1 MYSMIPFGRMN
12 TSWNDLFDDFE
23 RRMFPADRGEL
34 PAFRTDIRD
43 EGDHFLLEAD
53 LPGFRK
59 EDIDLHLQDGVL
71 TITAKRQEEQEEK
84 KENLIH
90 TFDTLLELGIIPVV
104 NENDSVSYTE
114 IESDEKLFGDNDMLS
129 AIVAVLC
136 RAGKLVILSDIDGLY
151 DSDPRLHP
159 NAKLLSRV
167 ECIDESKYAL
177 AGGAGSRRGTGGMRT
192 KLKAAELAVSQG
204 IDTIIAN
211 GRHPDAIYEI
221 IRGGVS
227 GTLFPGKL

>member
-84 KENLIH
+84 KE
-90 TFDTLLELGIIPVV
+90 GK
-104 NENDSVSYTE
+104 Y
-114 IESDEKLFGDNDMLS
+114 
-129 AIVAVLC
+129 LC
-136 RAGKLVILSDIDGLY
+136 RERRMGSCARAFDVSGIREEDITAAFEDGVLKLTLPKQGEPV
-151 DSDPRLHP
+151 PQ
-159 NAKLLSRV
+159 
-167 ECIDESKYAL
+167 
-177 AGGAGSRRGTGGMRT
+177 SRRIVGPARLMLPRT
-192 KLKAAELAVSQG
+192 EKFLENRKFSLAKGRERVYRYVS
-204 IDTIIAN
+204 T
-211 GRHPDAIYEI
+211 
-221 IRGGVS
+221 
-227 GTLFPGKL
+227 